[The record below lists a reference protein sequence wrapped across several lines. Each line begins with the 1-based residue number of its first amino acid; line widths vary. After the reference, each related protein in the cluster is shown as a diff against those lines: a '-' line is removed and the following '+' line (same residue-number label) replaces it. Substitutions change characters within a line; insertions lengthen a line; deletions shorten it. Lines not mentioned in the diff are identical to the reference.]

1 MADRRAAEAPWLPDL
16 CRLPRIA
23 LVLGVAELVVLV
35 IALAPGGGGWGVPEV
50 LSASAFALWMA
61 LTIAVLL
68 CLLRRRLSR
77 LPRAAG
83 GGLATALAGVVAAGG
98 GAMLYLIDA
107 NIGAGL
113 VPDDVSMARFATGS
127 AAIAALVV
135 AALLRYLY
143 AMDGWHAQLEASA
156 RAQAQALQA
165 RIRPHFLFNSMNTIA
180 GLVRRDPVLAERA
193 VLDLSDL
200 FRAALGAGEGT
211 STLAEEV
218 QLAER
223 YLGIEELRLG
233 ERLRVEWQRD
243 EPLPWQMSMPR
254 LVLQPLLENAVLH
267 GISRLAEG
275 GTIEIVLQRVGN
287 DALRVRMRNPA
298 PAPAASSAGA
308 SHAQR
313 SILHRLQ
320 HAYGAQARMTTGWR
334 EGYYVVELRLPVIV
348 ARGHRRMSS

>member
-35 IALAPGGGGWGVPEV
+35 IALAPGGGGWGIPEV
-50 LSASAFALWMA
+50 VSASAFALWMA

-83 GGLATALAGVVAAGG
+83 GALATALAAGVAAGG

-113 VPDDVSMARFATGS
+113 VPGDVSMARFATGS
-127 AAIAALVV
+127 AAIAGLVV

-156 RAQAQALQA
+156 RAEAQALQA

-180 GLVRRDPVLAERA
+180 GLVRRDPALAERA

-200 FRAALGAGEGT
+200 FRAALGAGEGN

-233 ERLRVEWQRD
+233 DRLRVEWQRD
-243 EPLPWQMSMPR
+243 EPLPWHMPMPR

-267 GISRLAEG
+267 GISRLPEG

-287 DALRVRMRNPA
+287 DALRVRLRNPA
-298 PAPAASSAGA
+298 PGPAPASAGA

-313 SILHRLQ
+313 NILHRLQ
-320 HAYGAQARMTTGWR
+320 HAYGAQARMTAGWR
-334 EGYYVVELRLPVIV
+334 EGYYVVELRLPVMA
-348 ARGHRRMSS
+348 ARGHRRMST

>member
-23 LVLGVAELVVLV
+23 LVLAVAELVVLV
-35 IALAPGGGGWGVPEV
+35 IALAPGGGGWGIPEV
-50 LSASAFALWMA
+50 VSASAFALWMA

-83 GGLATALAGVVAAGG
+83 GALATALAAAVAAGG

-113 VPDDVSMARFATGS
+113 VPGDVSMARFATGS
-127 AAIAALVV
+127 AAIAGLVV

-156 RAQAQALQA
+156 RAEAQALQA

-180 GLVRRDPVLAERA
+180 GLVRRDPALAERA

-200 FRAALGAGEGT
+200 FRAALGAGEGN

-233 ERLRVEWQRD
+233 DRLRVEWQRD
-243 EPLPWQMSMPR
+243 EPLPWHMPMPR

-267 GISRLAEG
+267 GISRLPEG

-287 DALRVRMRNPA
+287 DALRVRLRNPA
-298 PAPAASSAGA
+298 PGPAPASAGA

-313 SILHRLQ
+313 NILHRLQ
-320 HAYGAQARMTTGWR
+320 HAYGAQARMTAGWR
-334 EGYYVVELRLPVIV
+334 EGYYVVELRLPAVV
-348 ARGHRRMSS
+348 ASGQRRMST